1 MNKAD
6 RHIYLYAKGHY
17 QKGDLIEDLKRIVGE
32 RSSVLPEYITIQDI
46 IVVLVSITYS
56 VMVTKN
62 HFKDSIMDLILSLDP
77 SEFWKIS
84 SLSDY
89 DFSTA
94 LILKCLSIIKWT
106 DVVRGEVILMDLG
119 YADSNLLPLHV
130 SSEIS

>member
-56 VMVTKN
+56 VMTVKN
-62 HFKDSIMDLILSLDP
+62 QLKDSIIDFILSLDP
-77 SEFWKIS
+77 SAFWQLS

-89 DFSTA
+89 DFRTA

-106 DVVRGEVILMDLG
+106 DVVKGEVILMDLG
-119 YADSNLLPLHV
+119 NADPSLLPLR
-130 SSEIS
+130 IG

>member
-56 VMVTKN
+56 VMTVKN
-62 HFKDSIMDLILSLDP
+62 QLKDSIIDFILSLDP
-77 SEFWKIS
+77 SAFWQLS

-89 DFSTA
+89 DFRTA

-106 DVVRGEVILMDLG
+106 DVVKGEVILMDLG
-119 YADSNLLPLHV
+119 NADPSLLPLRV
-130 SSEIS
+130 S